1 MPVQDQITIAT
12 YFAQKSEVVP
22 QKYGAGFGCH
32 LEQAV
37 EGLCVHNSCLSGSLS
52 DLDLLQDCMQ
62 VPPTEAFPA
71 NAHDLPDLALSQAL
85 RPAVQPLLRL
95 IHLVLTETAF
105 FAYCKSGK
113 TSSRDVEQLD
123 VDSIPDP
130 APFRNGRSCWYG
142 DKTMQAEVQRQAVIN
157 SNHQGVLSVSQQ
169 AQWRITHLH
178 VALMALKL
186 VAILQH
192 AEASTDLCALMANQL
207 LTVAMISLQNVLR
220 YTIRS
225 FSVSAELQ
233 SQAKHASVLMVQLL
247 VQLIRKVLKQ
257 PTMLF
262 AQYQANVAFL
272 ALDFLM
278 PDEDDVLSGAVAA
291 EYLKQG
297 RMSVLPNDL
306 HTLHSP
312 LQSLHASRL
321 HPWVFLDSIL
331 V

>member
-1 MPVQDQITIAT
+1 M
-12 YFAQKSEVVP
+12 VP
-22 QKYGAGFGCH
+22 NKYGAGFGCH

-37 EGLCVHNSCLSGSLS
+37 EGLCVHDSCLSVTLS
-52 DLDLLQDCMQ
+52 DLDLLQDCTQ
-62 VPPTEAFPA
+62 VPATEAFPA
-71 NAHDLPDLALSQAL
+71 NAHELPDLALSQAL

-105 FAYCKSGK
+105 FACCESGE
-113 TSSRDVEQLD
+113 TSSKDIEQLD
-123 VDSIPDP
+123 VDNFPDP
-130 APFRNGRSCWYG
+130 APFRSGRSFWYG
-142 DKTMQAEVQRQAVIN
+142 DKTMQAEVSRQAVIDG
-157 SNHQGVLSVSQQ
+157 NHQGVLSVSQQ

-192 AEASTDLCALMANQL
+192 AEASTALSALMANQL
-207 LTVAMISLQNVLR
+207 LSVAMISLQKVCR
-220 YTIRS
+220 YTVRS
-225 FSVSAELQ
+225 FSVSAQLQ

-262 AQYQANVAFL
+262 AQYQANVAFI
-272 ALDFLM
+272 ALGFLM

-306 HTLHSP
+306 HTLFFS

-321 HPWVFLDSIL
+321 HPWLFLDSIL
-331 V
+331 AQVAVA